1 QAADEVN
8 LGICDK
14 GIFEMQ
20 SWQGIEG
27 HDGVV
32 EQFRRSLARGRLAST
47 YLFVGPQGVGKHAF
61 AQKFAQTLLCQTHP
75 PERLEPCGHCPG
87 CVQVVAGTHPDLI
100 VIAKPA
106 EKSDIPVQLLIGA
119 GERRMHEGLCHDIS
133 LKPFMG
139 GRRVAIIDDADYLNE
154 EGANCLLKTLEEPP
168 PRSVIILVGTSADRQ
183 LPTIRSRSQI
193 IRFRTLPDEIV
204 ASLLLSEGVAVNR
217 EDAQRLAAYS
227 EGSLAKAR
235 DLADAELWK
244 FRGELLKGLAEPRL
258 DGVRLAKALL
268 AFVDEAGKEAPL
280 RRARA
285 RQLVSF
291 AADFY
296 RQLVRRLNGAS
307 QPADRELAVQVERA
321 AATWPAG
328 DETAAACAER
338 CLDALGHI
346 DRNANQ
352 AIWIECWLD
361 DLARLVSRR
370 AA

>member
-1 QAADEVN
+1 
-8 LGICDK
+8 
-14 GIFEMQ
+14 M
-20 SWQGIEG
+20 WQGIEG
-27 HDGVV
+27 HDDVV

-47 YLFVGPQGVGKHAF
+47 YLFVGPPGIGKHAF
-61 AQKFAQTLLCQTHP
+61 AQKFAQTLLCLSHP
-75 PERLEPCGHCPG
+75 PEQLNPCGQCAS
-87 CVQVVAGTHPDLI
+87 CLQVMAGTHPDLI
-100 VIAKPA
+100 VVAKPA
-106 EKSDIPVQLLIGA
+106 EKSEIPVQLLIGA

-168 PRSVIILVGTSADRQ
+168 PRSVIILVGTTADRQ

-193 IRFRTLPDEIV
+193 IRFRPLDEQVV
-204 ASLLLSEGVAVNR
+204 ASLLVSAGVAANAA
-217 EDAQRLAAYS
+217 EAQRLAAYS
-227 EGSLAKAR
+227 EGSLAKASE
-235 DLADAELWK
+235 LAGPELWK
-244 FRGELLKGLAEPRL
+244 FRTEMLRGLAEPRL
-258 DGVRLAKALL
+258 DSVRLAKAVL
-268 AFVDEAGKEAPL
+268 AFVEDAGKEAPL

-296 RQLVRRLNGAS
+296 RQLVRRLNGAPP
-307 QPADRELAVQVERA
+307 PADRDLAAQVERA
-321 AATWPAG
+321 AASWPAD

-352 AIWIECWLD
+352 AIWIESWLD
-361 DLARLVSRR
+361 DLSKLMLCQV
-370 AA
+370 

>member
-1 QAADEVN
+1 MA
-8 LGICDK
+8 
-14 GIFEMQ
+14 
-20 SWQGIEG
+20 WQGIEG
-27 HDGVV
+27 HDEVV

-47 YLFVGPQGVGKHAF
+47 YLFVGPGGVGKHAF
-61 AQKFAQTLLCQTHP
+61 AQKFAQTLLCLTNP
-75 PERLEPCGHCPG
+75 PERLEPCGCCPG
-87 CVQVVAGTHPDLI
+87 CLQVLAGTHPDLI
-100 VIAKPA
+100 VVAKPA
-106 EKSDIPVQLLIGA
+106 EKSEIPVQLLIGA
-119 GERRMHEGLCHDIS
+119 GEKRMHEGLCHDIS

-193 IRFRTLPDEIV
+193 IRFRPLAGEVVT
-204 ASLLLSEGVAVNR
+204 SLLVAEGVAPNR
-217 EDAQRLAAYS
+217 DEAARLAAYS
-227 EGSLAKAR
+227 EGSLARAR
-235 DLADAELWK
+235 ELADAELWK
-244 FRGELLKGLAEPRL
+244 FRGELLKGLSEPRL
-258 DGVRLAKALL
+258 DGVRLAKAVL

-285 RQLVSF
+285 RQLVAF

-307 QPADRELAVQVERA
+307 PPADSELAAQIERA
-321 AATWPAG
+321 SATWPAG

-338 CLDALGHI
+338 CLEALGHI

-352 AIWIECWLD
+352 AIWIEGWLD
-361 DLARLVSRR
+361 DLARLVAQR

>member
-1 QAADEVN
+1 
-8 LGICDK
+8 
-14 GIFEMQ
+14 M
-20 SWQGIEG
+20 WQGIEG
-27 HDGVV
+27 HDEVV
-32 EQFRRSLARGRLAST
+32 EQFRQSLARGRLAST

-61 AQKFAQTLLCQTHP
+61 AKKFAQTLLCLTHP
-75 PERLEPCGHCPG
+75 PERLEPCGHCAG
-87 CVQVVAGTHPDLI
+87 CLQVVAGTHPDLI
-100 VIAKPA
+100 VVAKPA
-106 EKSDIPVQLLIGA
+106 EKSEIPVQLLIGA

-139 GRRVAIIDDADYLNE
+139 GRRVAIIDDADHLNE

-193 IRFRTLPDEIV
+193 IRFRPLDEAVV
-204 ASLLLSEGVAVNR
+204 ASLLISEGVAANPA
-217 EDAQRLAAYS
+217 EAQQLAAYS
-227 EGSLAKAR
+227 DGSLAKACE
-235 DLADAELWK
+235 LADAELWK

-258 DGVRLAKALL
+258 DGVRLAKAVL

-296 RQLVRRLNGAS
+296 RQLVRRMNGATPS
-307 QPADRELAVQVERA
+307 TDRELATQVERA
-321 AATWPAG
+321 AGTWSAG
-328 DETAAACAER
+328 DETAAACTER
-338 CLDALGHI
+338 CLEALGHI

-352 AIWIECWLD
+352 AVWIECWLD
-361 DLARLVSRR
+361 DLALLINRK

>member
-1 QAADEVN
+1 MA
-8 LGICDK
+8 
-14 GIFEMQ
+14 
-20 SWQGIEG
+20 WQGIEG
-27 HDGVV
+27 HDDVV
-32 EQFRRSLARGRLAST
+32 EQFRRSLERGRLAST

-61 AQKFAQTLLCQTHP
+61 AQKFAQTLLCLNNP
-75 PERLEPCGHCPG
+75 PERLEPCGHCPA
-87 CVQVVAGTHPDLI
+87 CLQVMAGTHPDLI
-100 VIAKPA
+100 VVARPA
-106 EKSDIPVQLLIGA
+106 EKSEIPVQLLIGA
-119 GERRMHEGLCHDIS
+119 GEKRMHEGLCYDIS

-193 IRFRTLPDEIV
+193 LRFRPLENEVV
-204 ASLLLSEGVAVNR
+204 AALLVAEGVAANR
-217 EDAQRLAAYS
+217 EEADRLAAYS
-227 EGSLAKAR
+227 EGSLARAR

-258 DGVRLAKALL
+258 DGVRLAKAVL

-285 RQLVSF
+285 RQLVTF

-296 RQLVRRLNGAS
+296 RQLVRQLNGVS
-307 QPADRELAVQVERA
+307 PSADRDLAVQVERA
-321 AATWPAG
+321 AASWHAG
-328 DETAAACAER
+328 DEAAAACAER

-361 DLARLVSRR
+361 DLSRLVGRR

>member
-1 QAADEVN
+1 MPLDAGRSQPYPCFMA
-8 LGICDK
+8 
-14 GIFEMQ
+14 
-20 SWQGIEG
+20 WQGIEG
-27 HDGVV
+27 HNDVV

-61 AQKFAQTLLCQTHP
+61 AQKFAQTLLCLTNP
-75 PERLEPCGHCPG
+75 PERLEPCGHCAG
-87 CVQVVAGTHPDLI
+87 CVQVMAGTHPDLI
-100 VIAKPA
+100 VVAKPA
-106 EKSDIPVQLLIGA
+106 EKSEIPVQLLIGA

-193 IRFRTLPDEIV
+193 IRFRPLDDQVV
-204 ASLLLSEGVAVNR
+204 ASLLVSEGLATNH
-217 EDAQRLAAYS
+217 EEAERLAAYS

-235 DLADAELWK
+235 ELADAELWK

-258 DGVRLAKALL
+258 DSVRLAKAVL

-296 RQLVRRLNGAS
+296 RQLVRRLNGTT
-307 QPADRELAVQVERA
+307 QPADRELAGHVERA
-321 AATWPAG
+321 AAAWPAG

-338 CLDALGHI
+338 CLDALGNI

-361 DLARLVSRR
+361 DLARLVFRK

>member
-1 QAADEVN
+1 
-8 LGICDK
+8 
-14 GIFEMQ
+14 M
-20 SWQGIEG
+20 
-27 HDGVV
+27 V

-47 YLFVGPQGVGKHAF
+47 YLFVGREGVGKHAF
-61 AQKFAQTLLCQTHP
+61 ALKLAQTFLCQTNP
-75 PERLEPCGHCPG
+75 PERLDPCGCCAG
-87 CVQVVAGTHPDLI
+87 CVQVLAGTHPDLL
-100 VIAKPA
+100 VVAKPA
-106 EKSDIPVQLLIGA
+106 EKSEIPVQLLIGS

-168 PRSVIILVGTSADRQ
+168 PRSVMILVGTSADRQ

-193 IRFRTLPDEIV
+193 IRFSPLADDVV
-204 ASLLLSEGVAVNR
+204 ASLLLSEGVAADR
-217 EDAQRLAAYS
+217 EAAQRLAAYS
-227 EGSLAKAR
+227 EGSLARAR

-244 FRGELLKGLAEPRL
+244 FRGELLKRLSEGQL
-258 DGVRLAKALL
+258 DGVRLAKAVLT
-268 AFVDEAGKEAPL
+268 FVDEAGKEAPL

-285 RQLVSF
+285 RQLVAF

-296 RQLVRRLNGAS
+296 RQLVRRLAGAPFTGDDELS
-307 QPADRELAVQVERA
+307 QQVDRA
-321 AATWPAG
+321 AGTWPAG

-338 CLDALGHI
+338 CLDALAHI

-361 DLARLVSRR
+361 DLSRLIARR

>member
-1 QAADEVN
+1 
-8 LGICDK
+8 
-14 GIFEMQ
+14 M
-20 SWQGIEG
+20 WQGIEG
-27 HDGVV
+27 HDDVV

-61 AQKFAQTLLCQTHP
+61 ARKFAQTLLCLTHP
-75 PERLEPCGHCPG
+75 PEQLDPCGRCAG
-87 CVQVVAGTHPDLI
+87 CLQVLAGTHPDLI
-100 VIAKPA
+100 VVAKPA
-106 EKSDIPVQLLIGA
+106 EKSEIPVQLLIGS

-168 PRSVIILVGTSADRQ
+168 PRSVILLVGTSADRQ

-193 IRFRTLPDEIV
+193 IRFRPLKEQVV
-204 ASLLLSEGVAVNR
+204 ASLLVSEGVAAND
-217 EDAQRLAAYS
+217 EEAQRLAAYS

-235 DLADAELWK
+235 ELADADLWK
-244 FRGELLKGLAEPRL
+244 FRTEMLRGLAEPQL
-258 DGVRLAKALL
+258 DGVRLAKAVL
-268 AFVDEAGKEAPL
+268 AFVEEAGKEAPL

-291 AADFY
+291 ATDFY
-296 RQLVRRLNGAS
+296 RQLVRRLNGAL
-307 QPADRELAVQVERA
+307 PATDRDLATQVERA
-321 AATWPAG
+321 AASWRAG
-328 DETAAACAER
+328 DEAAAACAER
-338 CLDALGHI
+338 CLAALGHI

-361 DLARLVSRR
+361 DLASFCHI
-370 AA
+370 